1 MGGGQWVVCAG
12 QWDWRQLSLSLS
24 TLSTLSTL
32 SLWQRCKQHK
42 ILSGHPVV
50 ASVHGMPTG
59 HFFLRD
65 RSSPS
70 AEAQSR
76 MTLRSRHSC
85 AQQLSPSNC
94 TVTTQYSLVRHTL
107 QLRTQYTFRTST
119 VPNPTIWLNF
129 CASCLVSRD
138 AVRKR
143 NLNCATNLR
152 TNPSWQHH
160 SAVRYSTARCTTQRP
175 ATDNHTHTH
184 THDHREISLHNQSSR
199 KSFAREE

>member
-1 MGGGQWVVCAG
+1 M
-12 QWDWRQLSLSLS
+12 
-24 TLSTLSTL
+24 
-32 SLWQRCKQHK
+32 
-42 ILSGHPVV
+42 
-50 ASVHGMPTG
+50 
-59 HFFLRD
+59 
-65 RSSPS
+65 
-70 AEAQSR
+70 
-76 MTLRSRHSC
+76 
-85 AQQLSPSNC
+85 
-94 TVTTQYSLVRHTL
+94 RHTL

-184 THDHREISLHNQSSR
+184 THTITAKFRYTINRQESR
-199 KSFAREE
+199 LQERNEAVDCNHGAGGCAHLCARTGRYGMSTFRSCPHVCVVLCLCCTIMSVVCTLQKENITQAYPPAMSFFSTPFLPFFFCSNKYVHLFHVE